1 VECKPSPA
9 HSKDSTDIQ
18 NYTSNLLLSPPTI
31 SNVDTPQLSG
41 EALISNLLDTG
52 AKCALRIV
60 PVRNTD
66 FSHLRDG
73 FTRAVQARQKIAR
86 TSKSLSEEDEVRIG
100 ESLQKLKA
108 LFPAQSVPK
117 GKALV
122 LLRTPTGLTVEYEV
136 GLTGH

>member
-1 VECKPSPA
+1 M
-9 HSKDSTDIQ
+9 I
-18 NYTSNLLLSPPTI
+18 N
-31 SNVDTPQLSG
+31 
-41 EALISNLLDTG
+41 NLLDTG

-73 FTRAVQARQKIAR
+73 FMRAVQARQKIAR
-86 TSKSLSEEDEVRIG
+86 TSKKLSEEDEVRIG

-117 GKALV
+117 GNALV

-136 GLTGH
+136 SGVVSDG